1 MAASLPATHLFRRFA
16 LFALTVVFLLTTLR
30 AGHALWRFTEVEES
44 GALVQV
50 FLQGLRFDL
59 ALVGLVCLVP
69 VVLGSLLGMF
79 APTRRLARALVVA
92 FLVIGLVLVLLAE
105 LVTPWFLAEAGA
117 RPGVVELAAVDDPLR
132 ATVAAV
138 RAHPVVAGLG
148 AALAVLVTIA
158 FWSRLEV
165 SRLLRFPLSKGS
177 AVALAV
183 LGAAACTLAIWSGP
197 VLERAPLSPRDA
209 SITEDAT
216 VNELVMN
223 SAWKT
228 LATAPSLVAPR

>member
-158 FWSRLEV
+158 FWARLEV

>member
-1 MAASLPATHLFRRFA
+1 MAGLPATHLARRFA

-30 AGHALWRFTEVEES
+30 AGHALWHFPAVEES

-79 APTRRLARALVVA
+79 AATRGVARALVVG
-92 FLVIGLVLVLLAE
+92 FLVLGLVLVLLAE
-105 LVTPWFLAEAGA
+105 LVTPWFLAEAGL
-117 RPGVVELAAVDDPLR
+117 RPGLQELLGLDDPVGAL
-132 ATVAAV
+132 VGAV
-138 RAHPVVAGLG
+138 RAAPVVAGLG
-148 AALAVLVTIA
+148 ALLAVLVTIA
-158 FWSRLEV
+158 FWARLEV
-165 SRLLRFPLSKGS
+165 SRLLRFPLARGS

-183 LGAAACTLAIWSGP
+183 LGGLACALAIWSGP
-197 VLERAPLSPRDA
+197 DLRGGPLSPGDA
-209 SITEDAT
+209 RITADAT

-228 LATAPSLVAPR
+228 LSTAPTLVPR